1 MGSPAHRTAIGG
13 PTDQEARVADVFVNP
28 TPGELRRYTEAMP
41 ECRITEFGNVN
52 VQTQVLSR
60 SAGSTFVVDRA
71 SSGKTMTREAFDDIA
86 RRQDEYIA
94 DHDMIQ
100 IDGWIGNDPVLRT
113 RARLTMEKRY
123 ANIAGMQQKLY
134 FAPNDDAEPEVH
146 VIYTPGLE
154 APGYPNDRLI
164 AVDLDA
170 NVTRVLNS
178 DYFGES
184 KKGGLRMWNNIVFE
198 KGGLALHAGLK
209 VIPTSVGEKV
219 FMIIGLS
226 GTGKTT
232 TTFTTQNGSRPIQD
246 DFVGLMPGGRA
257 FGTENGCFAK
267 TFSLDR
273 DFEPSIYG
281 AVVKPTAYLE
291 NVFQDGSG
299 MINFFE
305 QSHTQNGRAVFE
317 MQDLLAYEDARNVG
331 PVDYLLILNRN
342 ENIIP
347 SVAKLDQEQAAAYFM
362 LGETTG
368 TSAGGAAEEGKFL
381 RVPGTNPFFP
391 LPHGLQ
397 GNRLLELL
405 SSHPIETYL
414 LNTGRVGGKDDHDG
428 SKNVMI
434 PHTSACVKAIAEQTI
449 VFEEDPDFRYQ
460 VATDV
465 PDLDDPELLRPVQ
478 LYERTGRIEEYRDI
492 VERLKLER
500 VQHLQQFSEL
510 SEDIIK
516 AVG

>member
-1 MGSPAHRTAIGG
+1 MS
-13 PTDQEARVADVFVNP
+13 EVFVDP
-28 TPGELRRYTEAMP
+28 TPEELRTYAEAMP

-52 VQTQVLSR
+52 VQTRVVSR
-60 SAGSTFVVDRA
+60 SAGSTFVVDRP
-71 SSGKTMTREAFDDIA
+71 SSGKTMTRDAYEELA
-86 RRQDEYIA
+86 RRQDEYVA
-94 DHDMIQ
+94 SHDMIR
-100 IDGWIGNDPVLRT
+100 IDGWIGNDPELRT
-113 RARLTMEKRY
+113 RARLLMEKRY

-134 FAPNDDAEPEVH
+134 FPRDDGDDPEVQ
-146 VIYTPGLE
+146 VIYTPGLT
-154 APGYPNDRLI
+154 APGYPDDRAI

-184 KKGGLRMWNNIVFE
+184 KKGGLRMWNNLVFD

-209 VIPTSVGEKV
+209 VIPTSAGDKV

-232 TTFTTQNGSRPIQD
+232 TTFTTQNGSKPIQD

-267 TFSLDR
+267 TFSLDPE
-273 DFEPSIYG
+273 FEPSIYG
-281 AVVKPTAYLE
+281 AVTKPTTYLE
-291 NVFQDGSG
+291 NAYQDDTGAV
-299 MINFFE
+299 NFFE
-305 QSHTQNGRAVFE
+305 ESYTQNGRAVFE
-317 MQDLLAYEDARNVG
+317 MQDLRTFEDARNVG

-368 TSAGGAAEEGKFL
+368 TSAGGASEEGKFL

-405 SSHPIETYL
+405 ATHPIETYL
-414 LNTGRVGGKDDHDG
+414 LNTGRVGGKEDDDR
-428 SKNVMI
+428 SKKVKI

-460 VATDV
+460 VATAV
-465 PDLDDPELLRPVQ
+465 PEFDDPELLRPVL
-478 LYERTGRIEEYRDI
+478 LYEREGRVDEYRSV
-492 VERLKLER
+492 VERLKVER
-500 VQHLQQFSEL
+500 VEHLQRFTEL

-516 AVG
+516 AAG